1 MTTTLEAAKPAPPA
15 KHRKRPVLKMV
26 AVIAAVPLVLL
37 ATVLLYATTRP
48 DTFRVQRSTTIK
60 TTPEKVYAIITD
72 LRRGIEWS
80 PYEQR
85 DPAMKRTISG
95 PAQGV
100 GATLEWDGNADVGAG
115 RMEITSATPPSK
127 VVLDL
132 EFFRPFA
139 CRNVAEYTLEPAGD
153 STKVTWAMH
162 GPNLYVGKLM
172 GLFIDMDTMVGTDFE
187 TGLANLKS
195 LAERQN

>member
-1 MTTTLEAAKPAPPA
+1 MTTTLEVAKPAPPA
-15 KHRKRPVLKMV
+15 KRRKRPALKTL
-26 AVIAAVPLVLL
+26 ALIAAVPLVLL
-37 ATVLLYATTRP
+37 AAVLLYATTRP

-60 TTPEKVYAIITD
+60 TTPEKIYAIITD

-80 PYEQR
+80 PYEQK
-85 DPAMKRTISG
+85 DPVMKRTFSG
-95 PAQGV
+95 PDQGV
-100 GATLEWDGNADVGAG
+100 GAAMEWDGNADVGAG

-139 CRNVAEYTLEPAGD
+139 CRNVAEYTLESAGD

-162 GPNLYVGKLM
+162 GPNLYIGKVIS
-172 GLFIDMDTMVGTDFE
+172 LFIDMDEMVGTDFE
-187 TGLANLKS
+187 TGLANLKA
-195 LAERQN
+195 LAERQD